1 MSDFLGLPSEDR
13 IFLCRHIGEQLGI
26 IPSIVEKDFWVC
38 RVLNILFREDSLNPY
53 LCFRGGTSLSKAYK
67 IIRRFSE
74 DIDVALSPRF
84 FTELGEEDKPTAF
97 QSASQRDAKLR
108 KIRPHYRRM
117 MEHVL
122 LPLMEER
129 MKEMGIKN
137 VHIELED
144 LSTARDPFVLLIH
157 YPSLFEQ
164 NESLYIRPFVKI
176 ELSGRAQTEPS
187 EARMVDSYIG
197 EGFPEFSD
205 STEVRTIS
213 PFRTFWEKCFILH
226 ENNTRPHE
234 GWNIKA
240 RLARHYYD
248 AAALIR
254 AGYVDKE
261 LFFDVR
267 DKRKLYHWQ
276 TWVDYDTLLP
286 SDLKLIP
293 DALELREKWQRDYEQ
308 TSAMLFDEPE
318 PFDSLMSTINGIMN
332 QDIG

>member
-1 MSDFLGLPSEDR
+1 MSDFLSLPSEDR
-13 IFLCRHIGEQLGI
+13 IFLCRYIGEQLGI

-38 RVLNILFREDSLNPY
+38 RALNILFQEDSLNPY
-53 LCFRGGTSLSKAYK
+53 LCFRGGTSLSKAYR

-74 DIDVALSPRF
+74 DIDVALSPCF
-84 FTELGEEDKPTAF
+84 FAELGEEDKPTAF
-97 QSASQRDAKLR
+97 QSASQRDATLR

-117 MEHVL
+117 MEHGL
-122 LPLMEER
+122 QPLMEER

-213 PFRTFWEKCFILH
+213 PFRTFWEKCFISMRIIPVRMKDGIS
-226 ENNTRPHE
+226 RP
-234 GWNIKA
+234 GWHATIMMWQPLSE
-240 RLARHYYD
+240 RD
-248 AAALIR
+248 MLIR
-254 AGYVDKE
+254 SY
-261 LFFDVR
+261 
-267 DKRKLYHWQ
+267 
-276 TWVDYDTLLP
+276 
-286 SDLKLIP
+286 S
-293 DALELREKWQRDYEQ
+293 
-308 TSAMLFDEPE
+308 SM
-318 PFDSLMSTINGIMN
+318 
-332 QDIG
+332 

>member
-157 YPSLFEQ
+157 YPSCS
-164 NESLYIRPFVKI
+164 NRMKASTFVL
-176 ELSGRAQTEPS
+176 LSKS
-187 EARMVDSYIG
+187 
-197 EGFPEFSD
+197 
-205 STEVRTIS
+205 
-213 PFRTFWEKCFILH
+213 
-226 ENNTRPHE
+226 N
-234 GWNIKA
+234 
-240 RLARHYYD
+240 
-248 AAALIR
+248 
-254 AGYVDKE
+254 
-261 LFFDVR
+261 
-267 DKRKLYHWQ
+267 
-276 TWVDYDTLLP
+276 
-286 SDLKLIP
+286 
-293 DALELREKWQRDYEQ
+293 
-308 TSAMLFDEPE
+308 
-318 PFDSLMSTINGIMN
+318 
-332 QDIG
+332 

>member
-1 MSDFLGLPSEDR
+1 
-13 IFLCRHIGEQLGI
+13 
-26 IPSIVEKDFWVC
+26 
-38 RVLNILFREDSLNPY
+38 
-53 LCFRGGTSLSKAYK
+53 
-67 IIRRFSE
+67 
-74 DIDVALSPRF
+74 
-84 FTELGEEDKPTAF
+84 
-97 QSASQRDAKLR
+97 
-108 KIRPHYRRM
+108 
-117 MEHVL
+117 
-122 LPLMEER
+122 

-276 TWVDYDTLLP
+276 TWVDYDTLAP

-293 DALELREKWQRDYEQ
+293 DSLELLGKWQRDYEQ